1 MTLMTI
7 KGIRVSNNTNSFLM
21 IITNVYLQI
30 YMNAATAYNK

>member
-1 MTLMTI
+1 MTI

-30 YMNAATAYNK
+30 YMNAATVYNK